1 MKIILSSSNKDKIQE
16 IKSIIGSDYEL
27 VLKSD
32 IGYGDL
38 DVEENGQ
45 TLKENAHLKAKALYD
60 LTHENVIAD
69 DTGLFVDALN
79 GAPGVYAA
87 RYSGKNATYDS
98 NNEKLLNELK
108 DVKDKESR
116 LAYFMTT
123 ICLITKD
130 GKEYFVE
137 GRLDGYIAFEK
148 RGSYKFGYN
157 PVFEVKGLDK
167 TLAELTD
174 QQRVSINHRRRALDN
189 LKKLLESVNI

>member
-1 MKIILSSSNKDKIQE
+1 MKIILSSSNKDKIKE
-16 IKSIIGSDYEL
+16 IQSIIGSDYEI

-38 DVEENGQ
+38 DVEENGD
-45 TLKENAHLKAKALYD
+45 TLKENAYLKAKALYE
-60 LTHENVIAD
+60 LTNENIIAD
-69 DTGLFVDALN
+69 DTGLFVEALN
-79 GAPGVYAA
+79 GNPGVYTA

-98 NNEKLLNELK
+98 NNDKLLEELK
-108 DVKDKESR
+108 DVKYKEDRS
-116 LAYFMTT
+116 AYFMTT

-148 RGSYKFGYN
+148 RGSNRFGYN
-157 PVFEVKGLDK
+157 QVFEVKGLNK

-174 QQRVSINHRRRALDN
+174 EQRISVNHRRKALDN
-189 LKKLLESVNI
+189 LKELLESVNI